1 MGRRTRCLFLKRLI
15 GRDVLD
21 FPYRTVAQGFRV
33 IESGMEPVIVAV
45 EDKARSVVIRL
56 RAGTIPPGVAARAL
70 QTFVVQVPPAWRRKL
85 IENGHA
91 EFVPGYG
98 DQFAELK
105 NRQLYDNRTGL
116 LWEDADSLV
125 DSGII

>member
-1 MGRRTRCLFLKRLI
+1 MSVLQAFLI

-21 FPYRTVAQGFRV
+21 FPYRTVAQGFRL
-33 IESGMEPVIVAV
+33 IESGMEPVIVAI
-45 EDKARSVVIRL
+45 EDKARSILTRL
-56 RAGTIPPGVAARAL
+56 RAGTISPGVAARAL

-85 IENGHA
+85 IDNGHA
-91 EFVPGYG
+91 EFVRGYG

-105 NRQLYDNRTGL
+105 NCQLYNSRTGL